1 MALDFSDFV
10 EAKLPLFYFE
20 EISKIPHPSSHT
32 EKIADYLVDFAKT
45 HGLSYTRDA
54 FHNVLIRKEATP
66 GMEDA
71 EPICFQGHTDMV
83 AECDPDI
90 VIDMTKEPIT
100 LWRDGDFLRA
110 RGTTLGGDDGVAVAY
125 ALAVLASNDIPHPYF
140 EALFT
145 SDEEI
150 GLIGAT
156 NLDVGPLRAKYL
168 VNIDSD
174 GEGVFTVG
182 CAGGVRCDMEK
193 TVEYLPCRKHGLKI
207 TVGGGKGGHSGVE
220 IDRGRANAVK
230 ILGELL
236 SEARKSVP
244 FSLSSLHGGNA
255 DNAIPAE
262 CSAIVACDD
271 IMTMQKCLNDMF
283 PAWIAP
289 YKESEGELFLELEVC
304 DVERVLCDSDAALAL
319 GAICATPVGVVAMSR
334 DIEGLVET
342 SLNLGSVRLGETLHL
357 VVSVRSSKESEKDA
371 LVARLM
377 AISKEF
383 SLDFSTRGGYPAWE
397 YNGRSRIID
406 VCESVYKKL
415 EGQDAKTII
424 IHAGLECGI
433 LSTKFEGLSCISLG
447 PDNFDIH
454 TPRERLSLPSFTRVW
469 KFLLEVLKSM

>member
-1 MALDFSDFV
+1 MALDFSDFC

-20 EISKIPHPSSHT
+20 EISKIPHSSSHT
-32 EKIADYLVDFAKT
+32 EKIADYLVDFARA
-45 HGLSYTRDA
+45 HGLSYERDA
-54 FHNVLIRKEATP
+54 YHNVLIRKEATP
-66 GMEDA
+66 GMENA

-83 AECDPDI
+83 AECAPDTN
-90 VIDMTKEPIT
+90 IDMIKEPIE
-100 LWRDGDFLRA
+100 LYRDGEFLRA
-110 RGTTLGGDDGVAVAY
+110 KGTTLGGDDGVAVAY
-125 ALAVLASNDIPHPYF
+125 ALAILASDNIPHPHF

-193 TVEYLPCRKHGLKI
+193 KVEYLPLSAQGLKI
-207 TVGGGKGGHSGVE
+207 TIGGGKGGHSGVE
-220 IDRGRANAVK
+220 IDRNRANVVK
-230 ILGELL
+230 MLGELL
-236 SEARKSVP
+236 SSAREKVD
-244 FSLSSLHGGNA
+244 FSLASIHGGNA
-255 DNAIPAE
+255 DNAIPSE
-262 CSAIVACDD
+262 CSAIVLCEEKEKL
-271 IMTMQKCLNDMF
+271 QKVLRDLF
-283 PAWIAP
+283 AP
-289 YKESEGELFLELEVC
+289 LSVPYAESEGGLFLAFDLAEVDKALSEC
-304 DVERVLCDSDAALAL
+304 DTQVAL
-319 GAICATPVGVVAMSR
+319 GAICETPVGVVSMSQ

-371 LVARLM
+371 LVERLSE
-377 AISKEF
+377 ISKHF

-397 YNGRSRIID
+397 YKGRSKIIE
-406 VCESVYKKL
+406 VCEDVYQRLTGKRA
-415 EGQDAKTII
+415 ETII

-454 TPRERLSLPSFTRVW
+454 TPRERLSLPSFERVW
-469 KFLLEVLKSM
+469 KFLLEVLKNM